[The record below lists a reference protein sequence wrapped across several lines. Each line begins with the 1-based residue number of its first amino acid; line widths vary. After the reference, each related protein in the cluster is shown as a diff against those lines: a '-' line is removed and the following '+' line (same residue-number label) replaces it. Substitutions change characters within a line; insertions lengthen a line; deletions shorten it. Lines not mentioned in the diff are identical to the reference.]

1 MRAATLDVRMPIYL
15 LNDALQFPPPEGASE
30 EGVVAVG
37 GDARP
42 ERLVLA
48 YSQGI
53 FPWPHGDLP
62 LLWFSPDP
70 RFVLELDQ
78 VHLARSLRKRI
89 RAEPYEVRF
98 DTDFD
103 GVIRACAAAPR
114 PGQDGTWITEEL
126 VQGYSTLARRGLAHS
141 VEAYRGGE
149 LVGGLYGIALGT
161 AFCGE
166 SMFARADDASKIAT
180 VTLLGHL
187 AHWGFR
193 FLDCQV
199 YTDHLARF
207 GAREWRRTRYL
218 SALRR
223 AVGEPGRPGPWR
235 AELTPLQCLELLS
248 KNAP

>member
-1 MRAATLDVRMPIYL
+1 MPIYML
-15 LNDALQFPPPEGASE
+15 TDALQFPPPEGASE

-53 FPWPHGDLP
+53 FPWPHADLP

-70 RFVLELDQ
+70 RFVLEPET
-78 VHLARSLRKRI
+78 VHVSRSLRKRI

-98 DTDFD
+98 DVDFD
-103 GVIRACAAAPR
+103 AVIRACAEAPR

-126 VQGYSTLARRGLAHS
+126 VAGYSALARRGLAHS
-141 VEAYRGGE
+141 VETYRDGE
-149 LVGGLYGIALGT
+149 LVGGLYGLALGT

-180 VTLLGHL
+180 VTLIGHL
-187 AHWGFR
+187 KHWGFR

-199 YTDHLARF
+199 HTEHLARF
-207 GAREWRRTRYL
+207 GAREWRRARYL

-223 AVGEPGRPGPWR
+223 AVAEPGRPGPWQ
-235 AELTPLQCLELLS
+235 AELTPRQCLELL
-248 KNAP
+248 APG

>member
-1 MRAATLDVRMPIYL
+1 
-15 LNDALQFPPPEGASE
+15 
-30 EGVVAVG
+30 VVAEG

-78 VHLARSLRKRI
+78 VHLARSLRQRI

-103 GVIRACAAAPR
+103 AVIRACATVPR

-126 VQGYSTLARRGLAHS
+126 VPGYATLARRGLAHS
-141 VEAYRGGE
+141 IEAYQAGE

-187 AHWGFR
+187 AHWGLR

-223 AVGEPGRPGPWR
+223 AVSEPGRPGPWQ

-248 KNAP
+248 KRAQ

>member
-1 MRAATLDVRMPIYL
+1 MRVPRLTSKLE
-15 LNDALQFPPPEGASE
+15 FPSPERSTPEGI
-30 EGVVAVG
+30 VAVG
-37 GDARP
+37 GEASP
-42 ERLVLA
+42 ERLLVG
-48 YSQGI
+48 YRHGI
-53 FPWPHGDLP
+53 FPWPHQGLP

-103 GVIRACAAAPR
+103 AVIRACAAAPR

-126 VQGYSTLARRGLAHS
+126 VEGYSTLARRGLAHS
-141 VEAYRGGE
+141 VETYRAGE

-166 SMFARADDASKIAT
+166 SMFARADDASKVAT

-207 GAREWRRTRYL
+207 GAREWRRARYL

-223 AVGEPGRPGPWR
+223 AVAEPGRPGPWR

-248 KNAP
+248 QRAQ

>member
-1 MRAATLDVRMPIYL
+1 MPIYL

-98 DTDFD
+98 DTNFD
-103 GVIRACAAAPR
+103 AVIRACAAVPR
-114 PGQDGTWITEEL
+114 PGQAGTWITEEL
-126 VQGYSTLARRGLAHS
+126 VEGYSTLARRGLAHS
-141 VEAYRGGE
+141 VEAYQAGE

-187 AHWGFR
+187 ALWGFR

-223 AVGEPGRPGPWR
+223 AVAEPGRPGPWH

-248 KNAP
+248 KHAS